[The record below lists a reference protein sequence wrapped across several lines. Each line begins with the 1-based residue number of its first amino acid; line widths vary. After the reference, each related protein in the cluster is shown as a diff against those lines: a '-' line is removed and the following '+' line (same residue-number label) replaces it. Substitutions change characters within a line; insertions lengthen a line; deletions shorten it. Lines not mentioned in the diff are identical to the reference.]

1 MSAATLDRVIS
12 EVIQEAFQ
20 TITKSLDEA
29 QAEALRVV
37 STALDEFVRERAS
50 IEEAGRAEREAARQ
64 RILSTAEIQAKN
76 MAIAAV
82 EEEVG
87 RVFEAALSRLAKEAE
102 GDGFKQVMD
111 RLLDEAVRLIGKD
124 IVVESNEKGIEM
136 LREIVAKGGHKV
148 KITVS
153 DKPIK
158 TIGGLRA
165 ISADGLTRFDNTLE
179 ARLERLKQSLRS
191 EIAKMFLRK
200 ELV

>member
-1 MSAATLDRVIS
+1 LSAATLDRVIS
-12 EVIQEAFQ
+12 EVVQEAFQ

-29 QAEALRVV
+29 QAEALRIV
-37 STALDEFVRERAS
+37 SKTLDEFMRERAA

-87 RVFEAALSRLAKEAE
+87 KVFETALSRLAKEAA
-102 GDGFKQVMD
+102 GDGFKHVME
-111 RLLDEAVRLIGKD
+111 RLLDEAVELIGKD

-136 LREIVAKGGHKV
+136 LREIVANGSYKV
-148 KITVS
+148 RITVS

-165 ISADGLTRFDNTLE
+165 VSADGLTRLDNTLE

-200 ELV
+200 E

>member
-1 MSAATLDRVIS
+1 LSAATLDRVIS

-29 QAEALRVV
+29 QAEALRIV
-37 STALDEFVRERAS
+37 SKTLDEFMRERAA

-82 EEEVG
+82 EEEVSK
-87 RVFEAALSRLAKEAE
+87 VFETALSRLAKEAA
-102 GDGFKQVMD
+102 GDRFKHVME
-111 RLLDEAVRLIGKD
+111 RLLDEAVELIGKD

-136 LREIVAKGGHKV
+136 LREIVANGSYKV
-148 KITVS
+148 RITVS

-165 ISADGLTRFDNTLE
+165 VSADGLTRLDNTLE

-200 ELV
+200 E